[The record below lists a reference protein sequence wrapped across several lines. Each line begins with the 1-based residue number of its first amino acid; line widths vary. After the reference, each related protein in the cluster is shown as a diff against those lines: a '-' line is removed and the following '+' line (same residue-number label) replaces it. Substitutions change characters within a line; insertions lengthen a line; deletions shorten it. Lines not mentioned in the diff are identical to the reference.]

1 MIKNVIFD
9 FGQVLIHFIPS
20 KIVAEYVTD
29 PDDAALLEN
38 LLFDRLYWDG
48 LDDGSLDNDAMLNL
62 VYPLLPSRLHEAA
75 RQIIYGWI
83 YHIPEIEGMHELV
96 RDLKA
101 RGDINLYLLSNISTY
116 FASHASDYPVLSHF
130 DGCVFSAVCKMIK
143 PRAEIFAH
151 LCERFDIRP
160 EESIFIDDSPKNI
173 AGAESFGIMG
183 YLFDG
188 DAKRLREYLD
198 DLLNT

>member
-29 PDDAALLEN
+29 PNDAALLEN

-48 LDDGSLDNDAMLNL
+48 LDDGSLDNDSMLDL
-62 VYPLLPSRLHEAA
+62 VYPHLPPRLHEAA

-101 RGDINLYLLSNISTY
+101 RGDINLYLLSNISSY

-151 LCERFDIRP
+151 LCRQFDIRP
-160 EESIFIDDSPKNI
+160 EESVFIDDSPKNI
-173 AGAESFGIMG
+173 AGAESFGIQG

-188 DAKRLREYLD
+188 DANRLRAYLEE
-198 DLLNT
+198 LLK